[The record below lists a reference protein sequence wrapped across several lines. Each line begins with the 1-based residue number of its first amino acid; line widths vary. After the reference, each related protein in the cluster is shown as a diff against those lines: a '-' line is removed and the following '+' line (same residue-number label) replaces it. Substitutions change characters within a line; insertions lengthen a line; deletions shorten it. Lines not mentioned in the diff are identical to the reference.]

1 MLRKI
6 ILHKR
11 FQQSMAILFW
21 IAIWQILSMQKILGL
36 FVASPLQTAG
46 RLLELLGTSRFYLS
60 VLYTSGRI
68 LTGFLL
74 GVLAGTI
81 LAVLTWRYEWID
93 ILVQPVMRLIRT
105 VPVASFIILALI
117 LLSSRYLTQ
126 LISFLM
132 ALPIICMNV
141 KTGIGQ
147 TDGSL
152 VEMARLF
159 HVPRY
164 RMIRHLYIPQ
174 VMPAFT
180 TATSLA
186 LSFSWKSGI
195 AAEVIGMPTGSIG
208 ERLQQAKV
216 YLNTPDLFAWTLV
229 IVLLSMVS
237 DKLWKKL
244 LAGVK

>member
-1 MLRKI
+1 MLRDI
-6 ILHKR
+6 IHHKR
-11 FQQSMAILFW
+11 FKQSMAILFW
-21 IAIWQILSMQKILGL
+21 VAIWQILSMQKILGL
-36 FVASPLQTAG
+36 FVASPIDTVR
-46 RLLELLGTSRFYLS
+46 RLFALCMTGRFYLS

-74 GVLAGTI
+74 GVCIGTLLAF
-81 LAVLTWRYEWID
+81 LTFRYEWVE
-93 ILVQPVMRLIRT
+93 ILTEPVMRLIRA
-105 VPVASFIILALI
+105 VPVVSFIILALI

-132 ALPIICMNV
+132 SLPIICMNV
-141 KTGIGQ
+141 KTGISR
-147 TDGSL
+147 TDRDL
-152 VEMARLF
+152 VEMADSF
-159 HVPRY
+159 HVPWSRKL
-164 RMIRHLYIPQ
+164 RHLYVPQ
-174 VMPAFT
+174 VMPAFA

-229 IVLLSMVS
+229 IILLSILS
-237 DKLWKKL
+237 DKLWRKL
-244 LAGVK
+244 LACVK

>member
-1 MLRKI
+1 
-6 ILHKR
+6 
-11 FQQSMAILFW
+11 MAILFW

-46 RLLELLGTSRFYLS
+46 RLLELLGTGRFYLS

-74 GVLAGTI
+74 GVVVGTI

-117 LLSSRYLTQ
+117 LLSSRCLTQ

-141 KTGIGQ
+141 KSGIGQ